1 MAEKT
6 MLSLLH
12 LSCPTPV
19 YLLRTTC
26 LLRSTERLRSKVA
39 QVGTAACSV
48 PDSNQRR
55 PVGMKSRSVFR
66 SKTPPTNS
74 SRRKRRAQ
82 RKRARF
88 QSQWLLLTLIVK
100 KLQKKSEKDKV
111 EPEIVVVNEEKKT
124 GEDEKK
130 GERSGASCSSS
141 NLPCMDKLRDELS

>member
-26 LLRSTERLRSKVA
+26 LLRSTERLRSEVA
-39 QVGTAACSV
+39 QVGTTACSV

-82 RKRARF
+82 RKSPVSIPVAA
-88 QSQWLLLTLIVK
+88 LDLD
-100 KLQKKSEKDKV
+100 SEETTKEDKV